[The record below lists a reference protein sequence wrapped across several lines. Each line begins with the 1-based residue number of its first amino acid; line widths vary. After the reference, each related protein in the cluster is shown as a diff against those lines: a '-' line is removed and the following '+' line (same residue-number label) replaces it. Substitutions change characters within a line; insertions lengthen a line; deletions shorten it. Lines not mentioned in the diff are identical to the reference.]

1 MKSVIVTGH
10 TGGLGSLLTQKYK
23 ERGWC
28 TFGASRSN
36 GYDFS
41 DPVVAQNFCE
51 QLRGYDVLINTIT
64 GAGQRNVFEKM
75 YQMWYNRQKVIVNI
89 GSRATQ
95 YHMSPSMYYG
105 ADKAA
110 LDYLV
115 NSVQVTGPR
124 WPAVLHIRPGY
135 FDSKRSEHKP
145 NPKMKTEDVADIV
158 LWMVDSV
165 DKFRVLDM
173 VIAK

>member
-1 MKSVIVTGH
+1 MNVVITGH
-10 TGGLGSLLTQKYK
+10 TGGLGSVLIRKYAEK
-23 ERGWC
+23 GC
-28 TFGASRSN
+28 STFGASKST
-36 GYDFS
+36 GYDFA
-41 DPVVAQNFCE
+41 DPQVAENFCN
-51 QLRGYDVLINTIT
+51 QLRGHDVLINSIT
-64 GAGQRNVFEKM
+64 GVAQRNVFEKM
-75 YQMWYNRQKVIVNI
+75 YTLWQGKKKVIVNI

-115 NSVQVTGPR
+115 NSAQVTGPS
-124 WPAVLHIRPGY
+124 WPAILHIRPGY

-145 NPKMKTEDVADIV
+145 NPKMKTEDVADIIM
-158 LWMVDSV
+158 WMVDNV

-173 VIAK
+173 VISK

>member
-1 MKSVIVTGH
+1 MNVVITGH
-10 TGGLGSLLTQKYK
+10 TGGLGSVLMNKYAEK
-23 ERGWC
+23 GC
-28 TFGASRSN
+28 STFGASKST
-36 GYDFS
+36 GYDFA
-41 DPVVAQNFCE
+41 DPQVAENFCN
-51 QLRGYDVLINTIT
+51 QLRGHDVLINSIT
-64 GAGQRNVFEKM
+64 GVAQRNVFEKM
-75 YQMWYNRQKVIVNI
+75 YALWQGKKKVIVNI

-115 NSVQVTGPR
+115 NSAQVTGPQ
-124 WPAVLHIRPGY
+124 WPAILHIRPGY

-145 NPKMKTEDVADIV
+145 NPKMKTEDVADIIV
-158 LWMVDSV
+158 WMVDNV

-173 VIAK
+173 VISK